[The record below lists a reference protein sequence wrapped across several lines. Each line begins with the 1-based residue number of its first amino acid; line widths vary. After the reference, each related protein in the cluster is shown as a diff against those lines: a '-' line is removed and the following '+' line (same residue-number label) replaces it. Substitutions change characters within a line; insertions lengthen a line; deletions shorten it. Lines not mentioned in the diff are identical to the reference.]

1 MLQGLG
7 CEEGHVCVCGGEHSH
22 LLHFGLGAP
31 CTGIDVGTCA
41 VPEGVEL
48 VGGISHV
55 SSSDLLIQPLS
66 DFLHHWA
73 C

>member
-1 MLQGLG
+1 M
-7 CEEGHVCVCGGEHSH
+7 GGEHSH

-55 SSSDLLIQPLS
+55 SNRSAVTCLPSP
-66 DFLHHWA
+66 FL
-73 C
+73 CV